1 MDIGPPWE
9 LKPASC
15 RAGGIGVL
23 VDQESLEI
31 SYTSLTVSAETP
43 SVPPTAYT
51 LSPEWPATRLA
62 RAVVISASLVQVFVC
77 GSYISTSF
85 VTLGAGAV
93 PVHPPKTNILPP
105 GGTAAQSE
113 RGIGSGA
120 SALQVA

>member
-43 SVPPTAYT
+43 SVPPIAYT

-62 RAVVISASLVQVFVC
+62 RAVVISAGLVPGFRCRPFV
-77 GSYISTSF
+77 STPLQNPG
-85 VTLGAGAV
+85 TEAH
-93 PVHPPKTNILPP
+93 PVRLPSSESRPPD
-105 GGTAAQSE
+105 AARDQ
-113 RGIGSGA
+113 
-120 SALQVA
+120 